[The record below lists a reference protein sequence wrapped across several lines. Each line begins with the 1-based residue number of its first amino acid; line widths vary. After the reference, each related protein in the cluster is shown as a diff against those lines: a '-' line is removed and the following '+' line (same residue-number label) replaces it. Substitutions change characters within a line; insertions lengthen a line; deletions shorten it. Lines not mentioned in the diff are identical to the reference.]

1 MGRSEAGEG
10 ARPEAEDSSGQGKQ
24 LGSPLGTVGVLNAKW
39 RGLAGAR
46 LEPLANQDRVA
57 IQVML
62 VVSLN

>member
-10 ARPEAEDSSGQGKQ
+10 ARPVGEDSTGHGEQF
-24 LGSPLGTVGVLNAKW
+24 GSPLRTVGVLNAEW

-46 LEPLANQDRVA
+46 LEPPANQDRVV

-62 VVSLN
+62 VVSLT

>member
-10 ARPEAEDSSGQGKQ
+10 ARPGGEASSTQGEQ
-24 LGSPLGTVGVLNAKW
+24 LGSPLRTVGVLSAEW

-46 LEPLANQDRVA
+46 LEPLADQDRVV